1 MSRPQRRPR
10 ARLALPPLDAA
21 EALALV
27 KLCER
32 LIAALWR
39 AHGDAM
45 VVHGEVLLDAK
56 ADRLP
61 PKPWRAP
68 PAPPHADDDCF

>member
-1 MSRPQRRPR
+1 MSRPRRRTR

-27 KLCER
+27 SICER

-39 AHGDAM
+39 THGEAM
-45 VVHGEVLLDAK
+45 VVHGEALLDAK
-56 ADRLP
+56 TNRLP
-61 PKPWRAP
+61 PKPWKAP
-68 PAPPHADDDCF
+68 PASPLADDDCF